1 MSERLYLFFV
11 GVFIL
16 IALYFEVDVMI
27 YLLCLLLFIEG
38 ITNFRLTTLTQKL
51 MHVTVPVGLV
61 SFQTHQRFEFD
72 ALRAWRITVA
82 AMLGGSFFLLREYGL
97 EVVWFFPWF
106 MGFAIMGAG
115 ASSVCP
121 VLLFIRW
128 IGFK

>member
-1 MSERLYLFFV
+1 MSERIYLFFV
-11 GVFIL
+11 GVYIL

-27 YLLCLLLFIEG
+27 YFLCLLLLFEG
-38 ITNFRLTTLTQKL
+38 ITNIRLSTLSQRL

-72 ALRAWRITVA
+72 AMRAWRIIVA
-82 AMLGGSFFLLREYGL
+82 VMLGGSFFLLHEYDL

-128 IGFK
+128 VGFR

>member
-1 MSERLYLFFV
+1 MSERLFLFLV
-11 GVFIL
+11 GVYIL
-16 IALYFEVDVMI
+16 IALYFGVDAMI
-27 YLLCLLLFIEG
+27 YVLCVLLFLEG
-38 ITNFRLTTLTQKL
+38 VTNARLTTLTQRL
-51 MHVTVPVGLV
+51 MHVTVPSGLV
-61 SFQTHQRFEFD
+61 TFKTYQRFEFD

-82 AMLGGSFFLLREYGL
+82 FMLGGSFLLLNEYEI

-128 IGFK
+128 IGFR

>member
-72 ALRAWRITVA
+72 AIRAWRITVA
-82 AMLGGSFFLLREYGL
+82 AMLGGSFFLLHEYDL

>member
-38 ITNFRLTTLTQKL
+38 ITNFRLTTLSQRL

-72 ALRAWRITVA
+72 AIRAWRITVA
-82 AMLGGSFFLLREYGL
+82 AMLGGSFFYYTN
-97 EVVWFFPWF
+97 
-106 MGFAIMGAG
+106 MI
-115 ASSVCP
+115 
-121 VLLFIRW
+121 
-128 IGFK
+128 